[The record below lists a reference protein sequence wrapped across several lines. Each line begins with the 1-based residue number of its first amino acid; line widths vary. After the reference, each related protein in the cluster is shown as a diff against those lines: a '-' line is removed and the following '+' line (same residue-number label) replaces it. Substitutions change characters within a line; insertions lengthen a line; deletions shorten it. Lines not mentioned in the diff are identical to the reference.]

1 MDDSF
6 NFGRPSRTGRGPTN
20 VAPFLIIAIALA
32 IAATLVG
39 AALLTIKRGGEA
51 AGEANQRAVDTID
64 RANDVQAQATLQAAS
79 RAALTVQAETGS
91 LAGATPESLA
101 AHDSALTFTS
111 GPSTGPS
118 VVSVAVGGDMWG
130 AAAKSASGSCLW
142 VRVDAAGSI
151 SYGAGPSCT
160 GAAALSASQPTW

>member
-6 NFGRPSRTGRGPTN
+6 NFGKPSRTGRGPTS

-79 RAALTVQAETGS
+79 RVALAVQADTGS
-91 LAGATPESLA
+91 LAGATPE
-101 AHDSALTFTS
+101 ALTAYDPAFTFTA
-111 GPSTGPS
+111 GPSTGPTI
-118 VVSVAVGGDMWG
+118 VSVAVGGDMWG
-130 AAAKSASGSCLW
+130 AAAKSVSGSCLW
-142 VRVDAAGSI
+142 VRLDAAGSV
-151 SYGAGPSCT
+151 SYGAGPVCT
-160 GAAALSASQPTW
+160 GTAALSASQPAW